1 MIETYS
7 AYIYIYIYI
16 YISQTHYWMNI
27 NELYSITVNICWEQV
42 PKSSKISNHVSWP
55 KSWRAQFEGTCMRPG
70 SFSLYSPLDRLTSV
84 GLWTPPEE
92 RTQRTHNDTT
102 RVSQKKVLE
111 RLKAGWHIVGGMVV
125 SICLSFSMREMMI
138 KIELRLGWLEATPVT
153 YLFRVRNVRNFS
165 RELGLSQKGCYP
177 KRYHGHP
184 WPNII
189 EGWNMTINHQFVFFP
204 NIFNQTHFKNKRW

>member
-1 MIETYS
+1 MNNYNTH
-7 AYIYIYIYI
+7 I
-16 YISQTHYWMNI
+16 YISQKHFWMNI
-27 NELYSITVNICWEQV
+27 NELYSLTVNICLEQV

-55 KSWRAQFEGTCMRPG
+55 KSWWAQFEGTCMRPG

-111 RLKAGWHIVGGMVV
+111 RLKAEWHIVGDGFNLFVIFDAWDDDQNRIAFGMAWSHTSDV
-125 SICLSFSMREMMI
+125 SVSGKERKE
-138 KIELRLGWLEATPVT
+138 
-153 YLFRVRNVRNFS
+153 NFS

-177 KRYHGHP
+177 KRCHGHP
-184 WPNII
+184 WPNIV
-189 EGWNMTINHQFVFFP
+189 EGWNMTINHHFVFSP